1 MKRLIRD
8 HSRWGINSGLV
19 YPAHTNGTPQHDLQL
34 TWLCLLPPGCILDI
48 LPPGLGAMWRV
59 HIVEL
64 TIG

>member
-48 LPPGLGAMWRV
+48 LPPA
-59 HIVEL
+59 
-64 TIG
+64 